1 MGCVL
6 TTFDELSIEQHLALD
21 ASRLALAASGI
32 RCCGVELLAVDAP
45 LSACRRWASTGAAE
59 LVPAAYGIRC
69 RRVVHAA
76 TIGIRSSA
84 VGRQQLALDAAA
96 SALLVGLRLHLMH
109 CGSKHSWVL
118 CCGVASEPPV
128 LRGLGASWQR
138 GLGA

>member
-6 TTFDELSIEQHLALD
+6 TTLDELSIEQHLALD

-76 TIGIRSSA
+76 TSGTRSSA
-84 VGRQQLALDAAA
+84 VGMAATSIRCCSECA
-96 SALLVGLRLHLMH
+96 AGWSALAFDALWFEAFPGCSAAEWLR
-109 CGSKHSWVL
+109 SRL
-118 CCGVASEPPV
+118 CCVA
-128 LRGLGASWQR
+128 
-138 GLGA
+138 